1 MPSKDSFMKS
11 HWFLGSLLLSAPLL
25 FGGPAAA
32 EAIDLTGGGA
42 GDISIKFNNYES
54 LRWTHPVGQFG
65 GLDKLGSGF
74 VRPPISQPQV
84 PSMHHLACVRPAWNV
99 GVWHY
104 SS

>member
-1 MPSKDSFMKS
+1 MPHLETARLRNRAFMEAL
-11 HWFLGSLLLSAPLL
+11 FRLSWLS
-25 FGGPAAA
+25 
-32 EAIDLTGGGA
+32 DRTG
-42 GDISIKFNNYES
+42 IV
-54 LRWTHPVGQFG
+54 RWSRLIGQFG